1 MVKTILHE
9 HLCANHPHAGLEV
22 PLQDRLVHGGVHLGN
37 LLHKVEPSER
47 ELKQIIAGREAATNL
62 NDLAKKIS
70 CAWKILGRKK
80 EFLAALT
87 YSMPSRVQ
95 AVVDAEGDVTK
106 Y

>member
-1 MVKTILHE
+1 MNIE
-9 HLCANHPHAGLEV
+9 HLRASHPHAGLEV
-22 PLQDRLVHGGVHLGN
+22 PLQDRLVHGVVHLGV
-37 LLHKVEPSER
+37 LLHKVEPPER
-47 ELKQIIAGREAATNL
+47 ELKQIIAGREATTNL

-70 CAWKILGRKK
+70 RALKILGWKK

-87 YSMPSRVQ
+87 YSMTSHVQ